1 MEVAILLE
9 TEDLSFWK
17 MHGSGN
23 DFIVIDNRSGVFPR
37 NGHAELVA
45 RLCRRGTG
53 IGADGLIL
61 VEDDPYCDFLWR
73 FYNSDGSEAEM
84 CGNGARC
91 VALFA
96 YMTRIAGTDMTF
108 QTPAGS
114 VQALVERDRVRIG
127 MTAPFGLRMG
137 VELES
142 ADRRERVDF
151 LNTGVPHAVVTVD
164 RGLERIEVVDRGRW
178 IREHAE
184 FAPAGTNAD
193 FIKIE
198 DEHRLMIRTYER
210 GVEAETQGCGTGA
223 VAAAL
228 VAAAAGR
235 AASPVEVITRAGDCL
250 TVYFEQS
257 GPGFREVFLE
267 GGAVIVYKGVLE
279 ADFLRI
285 QES

>member
-1 MEVAILLE
+1 MLE
-9 TEDLSFWK
+9 TEDLPFWK

-23 DFIVIDNRSGVFPR
+23 DFIVIDNRGGAFPR
-37 NGHAELVA
+37 NGHAELVP

-73 FYNSDGSEAEM
+73 FYNSDGSVAEM

-96 YMTRIAGTDMTF
+96 YLTRIAGTDMIF
-108 QTPAGS
+108 QTAAGS
-114 VQALVERDRVRIG
+114 VQAQVERDRVRIA
-127 MTAPFGLRMG
+127 MTPPFGLRLKLALDVDG
-137 VELES
+137 SL
-142 ADRRERVDF
+142 ERVDF
-151 LNTGVPHAVVTVD
+151 INTGVPHAVVMVD
-164 RGLERIEVVDRGRW
+164 GALELVDVAGRGRG

-184 FAPAGTNAD
+184 FRPAGTNAD
-193 FIKIE
+193 FIRIE
-198 DEHRLMIRTYER
+198 DEHRLAIRTYER
-210 GVEAETQGCGTGA
+210 GVEAETMGCGTGA

-228 VAAAAGR
+228 VAAEAGR
-235 AASPVEVITRAGDCL
+235 VTSPVEVVTRAGDRL
-250 TVYFEQS
+250 TVYFTKT
-257 GPGFREVFLE
+257 GAAYREVFLE